1 MDRRSFLQT
10 TVLGVWAMNEVEPD
24 QAPPDVWELRREGAK
39 DWKPATVP
47 GCWENDG
54 IPSTFSG
61 PVWYRTLLPGLGGGP
76 GRRVFAE
83 FDAVSYH
90 CEGFADG
97 KKLGE
102 HTGLWDAFAWELPAG
117 TRELTL
123 RVEKPGSARFPLNQ
137 TLAVEAPWG
146 GPWQE
151 ARVRTTGPAR
161 IAQLWAPADDKG
173 NVAAEAE
180 LDLAPGT
187 SALVTF
193 LLTDPEG
200 KTVAQ
205 AQAEATKSGV
215 VAVANLMVNRPLLWS
230 PEAPHC
236 YTLTVTAT
244 TATHNNTLSDRQTR
258 TVGFRKVQ
266 RDGERILLNEQ
277 PIYFRGLL
285 SSGGYE
291 KTRAPNPPPEVF
303 EAELKRAKALGFN
316 GITLSGWVPP
326 RAYFELAARL
336 GVLLWVE
343 LPLGAFVKSEA
354 FTKQTLLEYA
364 RIVRQRGDHPAVLLW
379 TVGGAQSRGSD
390 AKLIAQL
397 YAALKK
403 QTGSPLV
410 RDCSG
415 SAELDGDVLDAP
427 PELADFSEL
436 LLSCDLPF
444 TRPTYDALAPRW
456 RTRQPTLLT
465 DLRVSSS
472 LVAKH
477 TIELARAS
485 PFTAGYTLA
494 GLQEPL
500 ELGEFNADTVLF
512 IEPDRRRE
520 RVAGGDRVV
529 WTDRVG
535 VWGGERV
542 RRRVGISHFGKSLGP
557 GAVLRWK
564 ISTGESGELTLGPL
578 ETGEVNELGV
588 IEFTPPPP
596 PASGGA
602 LKAALTVELTVA
614 GKTLSKNTWPL
625 WVFGK
630 RVPMS
635 SGAITN
641 LYDPTRLLVGFEE
654 VTGWKTLP
662 SPNLGLGGPGIILA
676 TAWSPELLGFA
687 RNGGRVLYLQP
698 SAFGGLPAMELPF
711 FREAVRL
718 VSDHPSWGGFP
729 YEKREKA
736 ADALWYGLASDCAF
750 EPEALQQLLG
760 VPLSPLLTRA
770 DARSA
775 QTHAYVCEAQVGAGK
790 LLLTTL
796 RPYGGLGDQPSGL
809 QHAVC
814 GVSLLRAWLE
824 WLIR

>member
-10 TVLGVWAMNEVEPD
+10 TALGVWAMNEVEPD
-24 QAPPDVWELRREGAK
+24 QALPHVWELRREGAK
-39 DWKPATVP
+39 DWRPATVP

-61 PVWYRTLLPGLGGGP
+61 PVWYRTTAPPAPNNGGA
-76 GRRVFAE
+76 RTRLWWE
-83 FDAVSYH
+83 FDAVSYY

-123 RVEKPGSARFPLNQ
+123 RVEKPGSVRFPLNQ

-151 ARVRTTGPAR
+151 ARVHTTGPAR
-161 IAQLWAPADDKG
+161 IAQLWAPADSQG
-173 NVAAEAE
+173 NVAVEAE
-180 LDLAPGT
+180 LDLASGT
-187 SALVTF
+187 RALVTF

-200 KTVAQ
+200 NPVAQ

-215 VAVANLMVNRPLLWS
+215 VTVVNLTVTRPLLWS

-244 TATHNNTLSDRQTR
+244 QNNLLSDRQTR

-285 SSGGYE
+285 ANDGYE

-316 GITLSGWVPP
+316 GIMLSGWVPP

-343 LPLGAFVKSEA
+343 LPLGPFAKSEA

-364 RIVRQRGDHPAVLLW
+364 RIVRQIGDHPAILLW
-379 TVGGAQSRGSD
+379 TVGGALSRGRD
-390 AKLIAQL
+390 ATLTAQL
-397 YAALKK
+397 YAVVKK
-403 QTGSPLV
+403 QTYSPLV

-415 SAELDGDVLDAP
+415 SAELDSDVLEAP
-427 PELADFSEL
+427 PELADYSEL

-444 TRPTYDALAPRW
+444 VRPTYDALAPRW
-456 RTRQPTLLT
+456 RARQPTLIT
-465 DLRVSSS
+465 DLRASSS

-477 TIELARAS
+477 MVELARAS

-494 GLQEPL
+494 GLPEP
-500 ELGEFNADTVLF
+500 GEFNADTVLF

-520 RVAGGDRVV
+520 RIAGGDRVV

-535 VWGGERV
+535 AWSSERI
-542 RRRVGISHFGKSLGP
+542 RRHVGVSHFGKTLGP

-564 ISTGESGELTLGPL
+564 TSTGQSGELTLGPL
-578 ETGEVNELGV
+578 EAGEVNELGV
-588 IEFTPPPP
+588 IEFTPPLP
-596 PASGGA
+596 PAGGGA
-602 LKAALTVELTVA
+602 LKAALIVELTAA

-630 RVPMS
+630 RVPTS
-635 SGAITN
+635 PGAITN
-641 LYDPTRLLVGFEE
+641 LYDPARLLAGFEE

-662 SPNLGLGGPGIILA
+662 SPNLGLGGPGIIVA

-698 SAFGGLPAMELPF
+698 SAFGGLPALGLPF
-711 FREAVRL
+711 FREAAL
-718 VSDHPSWGGFP
+718 LAHDHPSWGSFP
-729 YEKREKA
+729 YEKN
-736 ADALWYGLASDCAF
+736 ADVLLYGVAPDCAF

-760 VPLSPLLTRA
+760 VPLSPVLTRT

-775 QTHAYVCEAQVGAGK
+775 QVHAYVCEVQVGAGK